1 MRCPKCG
8 YISFDR
14 QKSCGKCGNDLM
26 AVAEQ
31 LQGTVGK
38 NAAPFFLG
46 AILGG
51 QKTGTEPEP
60 SPDEAEEFLILD
72 GQGAQVLPADEDDF
86 ELVEV
91 PRAEVALEDQTPPVL
106 DLENID
112 VADLA
117 PLQPEEK
124 KPVIVMEP
132 EAGPENLAGQE
143 NPADDLEIMMAE
155 PTVMAEDK
163 DDMDYSSLIDFEE
176 TAEMPEENE
185 EIHDIF
191 ELFLED
197 GEKTAV
203 SAAEPEKTAGA
214 GSGIPDLGLTLE
226 KDDQ

>member
-51 QKTGTEPEP
+51 QKTGAEPE
-60 SPDEAEEFLILD
+60 SSLDEAEEFLILD
-72 GQGAQVLPADEDDF
+72 GQEAQVLPADEDDF

-91 PRAEVALEDQTPPVL
+91 PLAGAVLEDQTPPVL
-106 DLENID
+106 DLENIA

-117 PLQPEEK
+117 PLQPEGK
-124 KPVIVMEP
+124 KPVIAMKP

-143 NPADDLEIMMAE
+143 NLADDLEVMMAE
-155 PTVMAEDK
+155 PPVMAED
-163 DDMDYSSLIDFEE
+163 
-176 TAEMPEENE
+176 NE

-197 GEKTAV
+197 GKKTAV
-203 SAAEPEKTAGA
+203 SAVEPEKTASA
-214 GSGIPDLGLTLE
+214 GPDIPDLGLTLE